1 MSSASGA
8 TGAKKKE
15 ELDRWYREQIR
26 EIVPRLF
33 AKWERI
39 IGVKVQN
46 FYVRRMKTKWGSCNA
61 SAGTIRLNSEFA
73 KKPRECLE
81 YLVVHEMVHLLE
93 RTHNRRVM
101 SMMVASHDAMAI
113 SSRST

>member
-15 ELDRWYREQIR
+15 ELGRWYREQIR

-61 SAGTIRLNSEFA
+61 SAGTIRLNSEWQRN
-73 KKPRECLE
+73 RESVWSILSFMKWSTYLNALTIDVSCL
-81 YLVVHEMVHLLE
+81 
-93 RTHNRRVM
+93 
-101 SMMVASHDAMAI
+101 
-113 SSRST
+113 